1 MALFQRGESFFQK
14 LAKPEPNPVPPGE
27 RAKQNEAPE
36 VLERPTHRG
45 VLLGSLMSFV
55 SVTAFAIGIPFL
67 QTRRD
72 ALGCDAL
79 CQGGQ
84 TSLRSALNL
93 VGASLIGRASDQFG
107 RLPMLWLGLASSLAT
122 FGITYSLD
130 TLQGMWI
137 AMIPSG
143 LLDHR
148 WNVAKAL
155 LTDYIVEQGGDD
167 ADRAGAV
174 GKLGMAVGLS
184 FMAGPMLGTLVVKTH
199 QEALVLSMALTVGS
213 GLFIAMLPMPAAQ
226 EQHQTK
232 PSSGLMDFV
241 QMPVLRT
248 RGAQLLMGVRFLMA
262 LAFHMFAPVW
272 QVSLKSRFNFGPRDH
287 AQFMGMVGFCYALS
301 QGVVSKPLIKLSG
314 KDPTKLILLCILAL
328 GGCRPFAL
336 WTTSVAVVYLLY
348 VPMVIALGVM
358 NTAITTA
365 CSCLADGDQLGGLFG
380 VMESVESIAGMVGPT
395 VGGLAAAYHADLPLA
410 AVCSSYAVAFALVL
424 LFFGAHVVHSTVD
437 APPSSK
443 KDQ

>member
-1 MALFQRGESFFQK
+1 MALFQRGISFFHQF
-14 LAKPEPNPVPPGE
+14 AKPELKLVPLEE
-27 RAKQNEAPE
+27 RSKQNAAPE
-36 VLERPTHRG
+36 LPERPAHRG
-45 VLLGSLMSFV
+45 VLLGSLMSFI

-107 RLPMLWLGLASSLAT
+107 RLPMLWLGLVSSLAT
-122 FGITYSLD
+122 FGITYSIN

-137 AMIPSG
+137 AIVPSG

-155 LTDYIVEQGGDD
+155 LTDYTTERCGDD

-174 GKLGMAVGLS
+174 GKLGMAVGMS
-184 FMAGPMLGTLVVKTH
+184 FMAGPMIGTLVVTTH
-199 QEALVLSMALTVGS
+199 EEALTLSMVLTICS
-213 GLFIAMLPMPAAQ
+213 GLFIAMLPVPARQ
-226 EQHQTK
+226 VQHQTK
-232 PSSGLMDFV
+232 SSSGMMDFMR
-241 QMPVLRT
+241 MPVLRT
-248 RGAQLLMGVRFLMA
+248 RGAQLLIGVRFLMA

-272 QVSLKSRFNFGPRDH
+272 QVSLKARFDFGPRDH

-301 QGVVSKPLIKLSG
+301 QGVVSKPLIKLAG
-314 KDPTKLILLCILAL
+314 RDPSRLILLCIIAL

-336 WTTSVAVVYLLY
+336 WTTSVAVVYMLY
-348 VPMVIALGVM
+348 VPMFIALGVL

-365 CSCLADGDQLGGLFG
+365 CSCLADGDQLGGFFG

-395 VGGLAAAYHADLPLA
+395 IGGLAAARHADLPLA
-410 AVCSSYAVAFALVL
+410 AVCSSYAAAFVLVL
-424 LFFGAHVVHSTVD
+424 LFFGRHVAQITPD
-437 APPSSK
+437 APTGSK

>member
-1 MALFQRGESFFQK
+1 MALFQRGDSFFQK
-14 LAKPEPNPVPPGE
+14 LTKPEPNPVPLEG

-36 VLERPTHRG
+36 VLEKTAHHG
-45 VLLGSLMSFV
+45 VLLGSLMSFI
-55 SVTAFAIGIPFL
+55 STTAFAVGFPFL
-67 QTRRD
+67 QSRRD

-84 TSLRSALNL
+84 TSLRSALTL
-93 VGASLIGRASDQFG
+93 VGASLIGRASDKFG

-137 AMIPSG
+137 AMVPSG

-155 LTDYIVEQGGDD
+155 LTDYTVEQGGGD

-184 FMAGPMLGTLVVKTH
+184 MVAGPMLGTLVFNTH
-199 QEALVLSMALTVGS
+199 QQALALSMAFTVGS

-226 EQHQTK
+226 VQHQTK
-232 PSSGLMDFV
+232 PSSGMMDFV

-272 QVSLKSRFNFGPRDH
+272 QVSVKSRFDFGPRDH
-287 AQFMGMVGFCYALS
+287 AQFMGMVGFSYALS
-301 QGVVSKPLIKLSG
+301 QGVVSKPLIRLAG
-314 KDPTKLILLCILAL
+314 QDLTKLILLCILIL
-328 GGCRPFAL
+328 GGFRPFAL

-365 CSCLADGDQLGGLFG
+365 CSCLADGDQLGGFFG
-380 VMESVESIAGMVGPT
+380 VMESVESVAGLVGPT
-395 VGGLAAAYHADLPLA
+395 IGGLAAVYHTDLPLA
-410 AVCSSYAVAFALVL
+410 AVCSSYAVSFVLVL
-424 LFFGAHVVHSTVD
+424 LFFGEHVVQSTADV
-437 APPSSK
+437 PTSSK